1 VGRESLH
8 MNITQCTVAIS
19 ILGLQACSSTSAPRG
34 DSGFYARAN
43 AGYGTTLD
51 GAFDPV
57 GGEADGE
64 YTAGLVSG
72 GALGYEFDSSWSIE
86 ADWTYRRG
94 EIDSIGT
101 NGAVATGGDYASV
114 AATANL
120 IYSFERQ
127 GDWRPYVG
135 VGYGFLQ
142 EIDADL
148 QPTGNEVSDRG
159 APAYQV
165 FGGVGWRASAELE
178 VTVEGRY
185 LGTSGVELEGGGASF
200 DADYENLSVLLGL
213 RWLP

>member
-1 VGRESLH
+1 
-8 MNITQCTVAIS
+8 MNTTSRCATLLV
-19 ILGLQACSSTSAPRG
+19 LGLHACSSTSTPRD

-43 AGYGTTLD
+43 GGYGTTLD
-51 GAFDPV
+51 GAFDPE

-64 YTAGLVSG
+64 YAAGFIAG
-72 GALGYEFDSSWSIE
+72 GALGYEIDRSWSIE

-94 EIDSIGT
+94 EIDSIGPA
-101 NGAVATGGDYASV
+101 GAVATGGDYASV

-120 IYSFERQ
+120 IYSFERR

-135 VGYGFLQ
+135 IGYGFVQ

-148 QPTGNEVSDRG
+148 QPAGDEVSDRG

-165 FGGVGWRASAELE
+165 FAGTGWRASEALEL
-178 VTVEGRY
+178 TVEGRY
-185 LGTSGVELEGGGASF
+185 LGTSGVELEGGGLSF
-200 DADYENLSVLLGL
+200 DADYENLGVLFGL